1 MFLDLLQKLRLF
13 VKAKEITKHCI
24 EKEKI
29 PLNYDSSEYDGTIIL
44 AAQSPTSKRSTN
56 SFVPLANKNQPIIP
70 KDYICS
76 IWFVYF

>member
-1 MFLDLLQKLRLF
+1 LLQKLRLF
-13 VKAKEITKHCI
+13 VKAKEITKYCI
-24 EKEKI
+24 EKVYI

-56 SFVPLANKNQPIIP
+56 SFVPSTTKNQLITP
-70 KDYICS
+70 KDFICS